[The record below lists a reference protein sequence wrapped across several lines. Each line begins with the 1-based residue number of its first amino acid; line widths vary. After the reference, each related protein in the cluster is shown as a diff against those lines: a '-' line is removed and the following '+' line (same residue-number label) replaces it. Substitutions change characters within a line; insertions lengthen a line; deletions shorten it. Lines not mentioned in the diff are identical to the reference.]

1 MVLAHVGKST
11 LLHLLLDKLEPTKGN
26 VTRLG
31 GVRTALF
38 AQHHVQQLKLEVTPV
53 EHLRLLFEDMS
64 VQDCR
69 NYLGTFGIRGMTA
82 TTQVRAC
89 VCLQLAL
96 FEDG

>member
-1 MVLAHVGKST
+1 M
-11 LLHLLLDKLEPTKGN
+11 
-26 VTRLG
+26 RLG

-53 EHLRLLFEDMS
+53 DHLRMLFEDMS

-82 TTQVRAC
+82 TTQVCNEFIATLDLPSSQVMSVLGFR
-89 VCLQLAL
+89 LATSV
-96 FEDG
+96 EDSDLD